1 MKEGQAS
8 KEEQVDESV
17 LRKYD
22 VLRKI
27 GKGAYGVVYKARCK
41 KNRKIVAVKKIF
53 GAFQNST
60 DAQRTFREIMF
71 LHQLNGHDNIITLM
85 DVIRAKNDN
94 DIYLVFDYMETD
106 LHEVI
111 KADLLEEIHKRYII
125 YQLLRALKYIH
136 SGMLLHRDIKPSNIL
151 LNSEC
156 HIKVGDF
163 GLARSISTDLSEN
176 KIPVLTDYVA
186 TRWYRAPEI
195 LLGSTNYTEGVDMWS
210 LGCIMGELLLGR
222 PLFRG
227 NSTMNQLE
235 KIIQVIGKP
244 TKKDMDDIKSPFT
257 DTIISSF
264 VNIKR
269 KNFSEIFAKAS
280 VEAVD
285 LLKRLLQF
293 NPTKRISAEDALRH
307 KYVEQ
312 FHSII
317 DEPVCKRI
325 ITIPVDD
332 GTKYRVSF
340 YRNIVYYDI
349 MRRKGCRPGGGQKGV
364 ERAVE
369 RAVQQAGQQAVQQA
383 GQQTGQQAGQQT
395 GQQAGQQT
403 VHQSVDDAPS
413 GEVAD
418 TPLSRCASKGK
429 AQSTAARITPHEGK
443 CAPKI
448 RSTQS
453 IHQGGSGGSG
463 GRGESGRRGERG
475 RRGESGRRGIHDAE
489 TSRDNKSAKCQPKR
503 SSKREGPQERHN
515 GKECGHPNEK
525 HYYEVASEGK
535 EVRSAQVESRGS
547 RTKAFNGDAAGKL
560 HKGASE
566 RGKAVASAASV
577 GVTRRNDDKGGTTGG
592 RKVHG
597 KTASVVRGEHM
608 VRSVDGRADSRAV
621 RRADS
626 RADIRADK
634 LVRSHLVSA
643 ADVEAAKPGPPRVQP
658 AAPQKEEAAKWRK
671 RGGGKA
677 GAAGVAARR
686 VDFCGA
692 HCHGI
697 TGRKSAPKK
706 CSKKVPSKKRPP
718 RTHNI

>member
-369 RAVQQAGQQAVQQA
+369 RAVQQAGQQ
-383 GQQTGQQAGQQT
+383 TGQQAGQQT

-453 IHQGGSGGSG
+453 IHQGGSG
-463 GRGESGRRGERG
+463 ESGRRGERG

-515 GKECGHPNEK
+515 GKECGQPNEK

-697 TGRKSAPKK
+697 TATAEKKSLKK
-706 CSKKVPSKKRPP
+706 
-718 RTHNI
+718 